1 MHFSSHI
8 TMPLRDCVTEVL
20 PAGIFTAGSNDSAPF
35 SSGIIMTFLLAV
47 IEIDPRVGAAVETG
61 Q

>member
-1 MHFSSHI
+1 
-8 TMPLRDCVTEVL
+8 MPLRDCVTEVL